1 MLLPQSFFNC
11 SSIANRRTNEGW
23 TKDNRRMIEDRTRTY
38 RRPIEELSKT
48 YRRAIED
55 RTRSNR
61 IPKASRTHPE
71 GKQSD
76 SIRKNAPKD
85 TTFIPNRSLEASS
98 KKLRIKA
105 WYDHFK
111 TWYDRFK
118 TWYDHFKARDWS
130 IYHDTDISVTIVK
143 GPVSNR
149 NSRLQIA

>member
-1 MLLPQSFFNC
+1 MKLCYFLNR
-11 SSIANRRTNEGW
+11 SSIVLRSRIEERTKVERRIIEGW
-23 TKDNRRMIEDRTRTY
+23 SKTEREPIED
-38 RRPIEELSKT
+38 LSKS

-105 WYDHFK
+105 WYNHFK
-111 TWYDRFK
+111 PWYDHIK
-118 TWYDHFKARDWS
+118 PWYDHFKARD
-130 IYHDTDISVTIVK
+130 IYLYHDNDISVTIVK